1 MKKSDV
7 KRLDPKVYMLHSV
20 MKNHI
25 GKNNAIHATKLANL
39 LGINKRTLRLLRAEH
54 NSSNSEFDNLILS
67 DNSGYYLPEKR
78 DSRDDTLEQIK
89 AAVKRKQK
97 MAIALLLEANELLK
111 RANLDGQIIMDFASP
126 KGVVEVGKNS

>member
-39 LGINKRTLRLLRAEH
+39 LGIDKRTLRLLRAEH

-67 DNSGYYLPEKR
+67 FFLFGVNTFWFFYPLTSKEKR
-78 DSRDDTLEQIK
+78 PQWS
-89 AAVKRKQK
+89 V
-97 MAIALLLEANELLK
+97 
-111 RANLDGQIIMDFASP
+111 FSFC
-126 KGVVEVGKNS
+126 